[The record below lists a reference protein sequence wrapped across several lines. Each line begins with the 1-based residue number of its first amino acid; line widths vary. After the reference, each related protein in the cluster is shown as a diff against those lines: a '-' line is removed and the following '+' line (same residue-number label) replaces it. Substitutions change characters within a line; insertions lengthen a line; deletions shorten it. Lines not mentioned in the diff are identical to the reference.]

1 MKKLILA
8 VLTLVVLGVVA
19 VAPLAAQEQPSSEA
33 GEKAAKPEKA
43 AKKAGGWSMKAEKLS
58 GAISLVD
65 KEKKLVIVDAGGIPY
80 DFKVSGGTKIKVGGK
95 KAKLDA
101 LQTGKQASVS
111 FVAMRTGNAA
121 KSIEVSE

>member
-8 VLTLVVLGVVA
+8 VLTLVILGVVA

-33 GEKAAKPEKA
+33 AKPEKA
-43 AKKAGGWSMKAEKLS
+43 AKKAGGWSMKAETLS
-58 GAISLVD
+58 GPISLVD

-95 KAKLDA
+95 KAKLDD